1 MSCQNVKS
9 QYSLR
14 PRNSKNYDQ
23 VLHTYVYISLIHKDR
38 HTLGPDSKE
47 NQRITTPLRIES
59 DHEYNI
65 MMLGNIQEGGSQGKG
80 ANGGGDGQD

>member
-1 MSCQNVKS
+1 MIKYYIPMYTYHSYIKIGT
-9 QYSLR
+9 LWGLT
-14 PRNSKNYDQ
+14 PRR
-23 VLHTYVYISLIHKDR
+23 I
-38 HTLGPDSKE
+38 KE
-47 NQRITTPLRIES
+47 LPTPLRIES